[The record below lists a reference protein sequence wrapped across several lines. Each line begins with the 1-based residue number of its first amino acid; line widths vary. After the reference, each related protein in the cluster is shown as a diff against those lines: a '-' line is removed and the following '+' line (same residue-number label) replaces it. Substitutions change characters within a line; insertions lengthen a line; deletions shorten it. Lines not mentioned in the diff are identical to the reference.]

1 VTATLATA
9 PAVADA
15 TVAAAVAATVP
26 ASTGFR
32 RKALGISIV
41 AGAALSSAGF
51 ATTVWESGSAKLDY
65 LNSLVVH
72 PTQSQVA
79 ALLLHL
85 GYMMFAPLL
94 VVLAAMT
101 RAARSRLTSVAFGV
115 AALGALSLPG
125 LLVTDFYDL
134 AIRQTLPDDLAVR
147 VSDKAGSYPLAAVMM
162 APTLL
167 ALLLGLIVAMIAAV
181 RAKFLHWALVPVFVV
196 GFLFPPFVSDKGWFL
211 NVVPVSVELAAIAAV
226 GIRVLRMSDAE
237 YATGVRA

>member
-1 VTATLATA
+1 
-9 PAVADA
+9 
-15 TVAAAVAATVP
+15 
-26 ASTGFR
+26 
-32 RKALGISIV
+32 
-41 AGAALSSAGF
+41 
-51 ATTVWESGSAKLDY
+51 VWESGSAKLDY

-181 RAKFLHWALVPVFVV
+181 RAKFLHWALVPVFVA

-211 NVVPVSVELAAIAAV
+211 NVVPVSIALAAIAAV